1 MAGYSGTP
9 LSKKLGIKPGAALHL
24 VNAPPDAESWL
35 APLPEGV
42 SRPKPG
48 TQNLDV
54 VVVFTTQTVDL
65 TRRFETLRRALKPTG
80 GLWVS
85 WPKKSASA
93 KRLRA
98 GPNSAVPTDLDE
110 NIIRAIGLKLGLV
123 DNKVCAVSEVWSG
136 LRFVWR
142 VKDR

>member
-9 LSKKLGIKPGAALHL
+9 LSIKLGIKPGAALHL

-42 SRPKPG
+42 TRPRPG
-48 TQNLDV
+48 RQNLDV
-54 VVVFTTQTVDL
+54 VVLFTTQAADL
-65 TRRFETLRRALKPTG
+65 TRRFDALQRALAPAG

-85 WPKKSASA
+85 WPKKSA
-93 KRLRA
+93 K
-98 GPNSAVPTDLDE
+98 VPTDLDE
-110 NIIRAIGLKLGLV
+110 NVIRAIGLQQGLV

-142 VKDR
+142 LRDR

>member
-9 LSKKLGIKPGAALHL
+9 LAKKLGIRPGAALHL

-42 SRPKPG
+42 TRPKPG

-54 VVVFTTQTVDL
+54 VVCFTTQAADL
-65 TRRFETLRRALKPTG
+65 TRRFAALKRALKPAG

-85 WPKKSASA
+85 WPKKSS
-93 KRLRA
+93 K
-98 GPNSAVPTDLDE
+98 VPTDLDE